1 MDYLIYN
8 IPALEEAVIDTTV
21 LSSREKEEARKRGV
35 HFALIRA
42 LLRHEIA
49 RRNGIS
55 AAEVSITY
63 GPHGK
68 PECPIQH
75 FNLSHSGECLCLA
88 FHHKPVGVDVER
100 IRPRKF
106 SALAEK
112 FMSAEQL
119 EAFRSRD
126 CPQDEFFA
134 CWCAAEALVKHAGDT
149 MWHAKNYPFVYLHG
163 RIVCQFEKAPAV
175 KLFSPLP
182 GYCGALAYC
191 K

>member
-8 IPALEEAVIDTTV
+8 IPGLNETAIDTSV
-21 LSSREKEEARKRGV
+21 LSSQEKEEARRRGGD
-35 HFALIRA
+35 FALIRA

-49 RRNGIS
+49 RRNGVS
-55 AAEVSITY
+55 AAEIPITY

-88 FHHKPVGVDVER
+88 FHRKPIGVDVER
-100 IRPRKF
+100 MRPRKF
-106 SALAEK
+106 EVLAER
-112 FMSAEQL
+112 FMNAEQL
-119 EAFRSRD
+119 RAFKSRD

-134 CWCAAEALVKHAGDT
+134 CWCAAEALVKLAGDT
-149 MWHAKNYPFVYLHG
+149 MWNAKNYPFIYLHG
-163 RIVCQFEKAPAV
+163 RIVCQFEGAPMV
-175 KLFSPLP
+175 ELFSPQP
-182 GYCGALAYC
+182 GYCGAVACY